1 MRTAMNKTQQS
12 NPIRQRGLSL
22 IELMIA
28 ISLGLLIIGAILGVF
43 ITTNRNFLEDER
55 YARMQENGR
64 YAMRLL
70 VEDLSMVGFW
80 GAMLDTPDIITSIRD
95 CTSDNT
101 GPCSQ
106 SIASGSTL
114 LELDAKC
121 GEGTTGLT
129 DADKWPYAV
138 SLPSMEVIKTATSGT
153 YVHDKFE
160 CIPSSEFQPNTDV
173 LTIKRMQGR
182 EIVAG
187 TLSSD
192 YNAQIYMRTNGKS
205 GMLFSY
211 DSALTPGLSDST
223 DWAYIS
229 RIYYIKNF
237 YQDTDDGIPTL
248 QRKTLRYDDPT
259 PDDGNT
265 DTPELRYIDEPGF
278 GVAPGIEYFHV
289 LFGIDTD
296 TNPDGIPNIYV
307 SEPTAAQM
315 AAAVTARIFV
325 LARSVNSDGNYT
337 NNKVYTLGDVVKDYS
352 GSPDNYYRRVF
363 STTVS
368 LRNNINRLLLNR

>member
-1 MRTAMNKTQQS
+1 MNTLMSQS
-12 NPIRQRGLSL
+12 QKLNHRRQRGLSL

-28 ISLGLLIIGAILGVF
+28 VSLGLLIIGAVLGVF

-80 GAMLDTPDIITSIRD
+80 GSLLETSDVISNIRD
-95 CTSDNT
+95 CSTST
-101 GPCSQ
+101 SGTCAEA
-106 SIASGSTL
+106 IAGGSKL
-114 LELDAKC
+114 LELGSKC
-121 GEGTTGLT
+121 GAGTTGLT
-129 DADKWPYAV
+129 DADKWPYTV
-138 SLPSMEVIKTATSGT
+138 SLPSMEVIKTATDGD

-160 CIPSSEFQPNTDV
+160 CITATEFEPNTDV

-182 EIVAG
+182 EYVAG
-187 TLSSD
+187 TLGSD
-192 YNAQIYMRTNGKS
+192 YNSQIYMRTDGKDA
-205 GMLFSY
+205 MLFSY
-211 DSALTPGLSDST
+211 DSTLTPVVTDST

-229 RIYYIKNF
+229 RVYYIKNY

-259 PDDGNT
+259 PDNGSADSAV
-265 DTPELRYIDEPGF
+265 LQYIGEPGF

-296 TNPDGIPNIYV
+296 ANPDGIPNIYV

-325 LARSVNSDGNYT
+325 LARSVDADPNYT

-368 LRNNINRLLLNR
+368 LRNNINRLLLNP